1 MRLDTELDWTCA
13 NVRNPGT
20 RPPAAVA
27 TDARSIH
34 ARHATAAHG
43 AGNAV
48 VARRVEA
55 GGDCSADLV
64 NSVRLAE

>member
-1 MRLDTELDWTCA
+1 MRLDTELDRTGNA
-13 NVRNPGT
+13 AAADVRNPGT

-55 GGDCSADLV
+55 GSALG
-64 NSVRLAE
+64 